1 MKEKRSVNDW
11 SHKEL
16 MSVLHFALASCD
28 RPIGIFLDGL
38 DEAIDDRIL
47 PFLED
52 MLVNRNVSLLLSS
65 RTEVP
70 FRRTLE
76 RLSDVRL
83 LVKKNL
89 VSRDIAAHLD
99 DVLAARGA
107 LAKVKGR
114 NAGLVRK
121 TLTNGAG
128 GK

>member
-1 MKEKRSVNDW
+1 MAGHS
-11 SHKEL
+11 EL
-16 MSVLHFALASCD
+16 SLDQMRYELLSVLRTQKA
-28 RPIGIFLDGL
+28 RIFVVLDAL

>member
-1 MKEKRSVNDW
+1 MAGHS
-11 SHKEL
+11 EL
-16 MSVLHFALASCD
+16 SLDQMRYELLSVLRTQKA
-28 RPIGIFLDGL
+28 RIFVVLDAL

-83 LVKKNL
+83 IVKKNL
-89 VSRDIAAHLD
+89 VSRDIAEHLA